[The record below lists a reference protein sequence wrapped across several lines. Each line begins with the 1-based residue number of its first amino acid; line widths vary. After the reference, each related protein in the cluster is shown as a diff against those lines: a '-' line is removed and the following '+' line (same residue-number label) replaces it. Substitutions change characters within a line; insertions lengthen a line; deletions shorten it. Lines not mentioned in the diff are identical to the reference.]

1 MRVEE
6 QQKMSGTKEKEKETL
21 AFQPPHT
28 LNPKE
33 KQFVASLGSK
43 QMELHELATKML
55 GSSYF
60 VGKTHAYTKWVSSQS
75 AASPSK

>member
-1 MRVEE
+1 
-6 QQKMSGTKEKEKETL
+6 MSGTKEKETL
-21 AFQPPHT
+21 TFQPPHV

-33 KQFVASLGSK
+33 KQFVASLGAK
-43 QMELHELATKML
+43 QMELHDLATKML

-75 AASPSK
+75 AATLATNTSPSK

>member
-1 MRVEE
+1 
-6 QQKMSGTKEKEKETL
+6 MSATATKETL
-21 AFQPPHT
+21 AFQPPHA

-33 KQFVASLGSK
+33 KEFVNSMGAK
-43 QMELHELATKML
+43 QKELHDLATKML

-75 AASPSK
+75 AATLATNTNPSK